1 MSPKYARATAVAVQ
15 NGKCLLVQ
23 ERRARRFSLPG
34 GRIRP
39 GEASHDTVT
48 RELYEETGLRAKNP
62 TFVGYHEGHYATH
75 HIYLLEVKGEVRLN
89 RRELSNF
96 LWWNGSDALLIQ
108 RHVGEVIQLC
118 RDLQLQRSG
127 GPQLFN
133 EPDLQ
138 SRMAAGE
145 NERLEFKSI
154 PHLTEGQSKKTF
166 KRKVGML
173 FVESLAGFLN
183 ARGGTL
189 LIGVD
194 DDGVA
199 AGIDY
204 GVFDE
209 RKPNH
214 DGFALYLR
222 NLLTD
227 RFGGAASSH
236 LAIRFHEVDGKDIC
250 EVGVEPS
257 ELPIY
262 IDDNGKAE
270 FFLRVG
276 NSTRKLPVDEAV
288 KYVQN
293 HFKGT

>member
-1 MSPKYARATAVAVQ
+1 MSPKYARATAVAIQ

-39 GEASHDTVT
+39 GEPSHIAVT
-48 RELYEETGLRAKNP
+48 RELHEETGLRAKDP

-75 HIYLLEVKGEVRLN
+75 HVYLLEVDGEVRLN

-96 LWWNGSDALLIQ
+96 LWWDGSDSLLIH
-108 RHVGEVIQLC
+108 RHVSEIIRLC
-118 RDLQLQRSG
+118 RDLQRERPG

-133 EPDLQ
+133 EPDLR
-138 SRMAAGE
+138 SRMTAGE

-154 PHLTEGQSKKTF
+154 PNLTEGQSKKKY
-166 KRKVGML
+166 KREVGIL
-173 FVESLAGFLN
+173 FVEPLAGFLN

-194 DDGVA
+194 DDGLA
-199 AGIDY
+199 TGIDY
-204 GVFDE
+204 STFDE
-209 RKPNH
+209 RKPTH

-227 RFGGAASSH
+227 RLGGAASSH
-236 LAIRFHEVDGKDIC
+236 LTIRFHEVDGHDIC
-250 EVGVEPS
+250 EVAVEPS
-257 ELPIY
+257 DRPIY
-262 IDDNGKAE
+262 IDDHGKTE
-270 FFLRVG
+270 FFLRAG

-288 KYVQN
+288 KYVQSR
-293 HFKGT
+293 FKDT